1 VKRLLNVL
9 AWLLAVLLALLC
21 AVGYVCICLMTY
33 PGPLAG

>member
-1 VKRLLNVL
+1 MKRLLALL
-9 AWLLAVLLALLC
+9 AWLLAALLALLC